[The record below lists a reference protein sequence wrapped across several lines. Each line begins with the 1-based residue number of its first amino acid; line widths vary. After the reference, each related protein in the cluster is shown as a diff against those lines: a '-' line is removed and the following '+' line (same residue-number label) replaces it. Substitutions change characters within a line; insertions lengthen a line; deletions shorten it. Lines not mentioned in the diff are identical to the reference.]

1 MQILFAHST
10 IGEPVAT
17 VHRDDGVVLQIPG
30 NDRAH
35 RVPHE
40 LACFAT
46 ERCLGMSGGVFGS
59 IAAGGVFPNM
69 RLLSGKP
76 RYDAADR
83 SKRLLDANKRT
94 LGLAEL
100 IADVVHRA
108 VEEGDTT
115 KVPVLARDAWAV
127 LDSGAFPWTDE
138 QVNEAVRDLLDLAEE
153 WDAQGAVRVTWPER
167 LVADVPAPKNTK
179 RGRRRAE
186 RRH

>member
-10 IGEPVAT
+10 IGSAVAT
-17 VHRDDGVVLQIPG
+17 VHRDDGVVLQIPAH
-30 NDRAH
+30 DRQH

-46 ERCLGMSGGVFGS
+46 ERCLGMTGGVFGS
-59 IAAGGVFPNM
+59 IAAGGVFPHM

-76 RYDAADR
+76 RHDAAAR

-108 VEEGDTT
+108 VEQGDTT
-115 KVPVLARDAWAV
+115 KVPVLARDAWSV
-127 LDSGAFPWTDE
+127 LDSGPFPWTDE
-138 QVNEAVRDLLDLAEE
+138 QVNEAVQDLLELTEE
-153 WDAQGAVRVTWPER
+153 WEGQGAVRVTWPER
-167 LVADVPAPKNTK
+167 LVAAVPAQRESKK
-179 RGRRRAE
+179 GRRRAE